1 MSISSSALES
11 ALVASIRP
19 RLHPALLPLFDQ
31 HNACLPALEKTCQKI
46 LTLAGGMTGADRLAQ
61 LVSRD
66 PSLTCKVL
74 QVSNSIAYSPQQ
86 VITSVPHA
94 VAWLGLDTVRS
105 IVSAAQLVEDLD
117 EWPDRKRIVS
127 AVIAQA
133 LVAAVHANDLGM
145 AIEYPSPSQ
154 LFSCALLYSIGDLA
168 VANQAPELYRSLR
181 NITAGG
187 RTQAARVM
195 AETELLGVPKH
206 RLAQALVQLW
216 ALRVG
221 GKVYGVGDRIQI
233 AGYRGV
239 VLDHDVFATKL
250 LEIGPGQSAHL
261 YTGRVAVFPNSL
273 LFTNALIK
281 ENPTQEFGLY
291 TLVVPIATDEY
302 WPKAEQVL
310 LDAAR
315 VECAPFMQ
323 EAAFQMKLL
332 EQTNLLEAPS
342 PEPRITI
349 QLPEAGKMQ
358 FVLRFPAP
366 DRGRSRVEQAI
377 LRRYLLESTKLTIDR

>member
-1 MSISSSALES
+1 MTQLPWLPIDSSVMLDGLKSLILLVS
-11 ALVASIRP
+11 LILTRALVVRWISRN
-19 RLHPALLPLFDQ
+19 PALSM
-31 HNACLPALEKTCQKI
+31 ESKRRWVVT
-46 LTLAGGMTGADRLAQ
+46 TR
-61 LVSRD
+61 
-66 PSLTCKVL
+66 
-74 QVSNSIAYSPQQ
+74 NSIVFAFMIGLV
-86 VITSVPHA
+86 VIWAHELQAFA
-94 VAWLGLDTVRS
+94 VSLVAL
-105 IVSAAQLVEDLD
+105 AA
-117 EWPDRKRIVS
+117 
-127 AVIAQA
+127 A
-133 LVAAVHANDLGM
+133 LV
-145 AIEYPSPSQ
+145 
-154 LFSCALLYSIGDLA
+154 LA
-168 VANQAPELYRSLR
+168 TKELILCWSG
-181 NITAGG
+181 A
-187 RTQAARVM
+187 
-195 AETELLGVPKH
+195 
-206 RLAQALVQLW
+206 

-233 AGYRGV
+233 AGHRGV

-291 TLVVPIATDEY
+291 TLVVPIVTDAH
-302 WPKAEQVL
+302 WPKAEQAL

-315 VECAPFMQ
+315 AECAPFMQ

-377 LRRYLLESTKLTIDR
+377 LRRYLLEITKLAIDR